1 MCKSLLYKEWIKT
14 RWYLAAAFV
23 VLIAFSAYA
32 MVRLYRALALM
43 GAGHIWEVMVT
54 RHAVFVE
61 QMEYLPL
68 LAGLLLAVVQFA
80 PEMHRKCLKLTLH
93 LPLSALRTTG
103 AMLSFG
109 VAILAL
115 LFGVSLAVIV
125 ASASPVLA
133 RELVAQI
140 VGMLLPWYAA
150 GWAAYLFAAWVI
162 LEPTWRRRLVNILM
176 SVLLLRIFFLAPVP
190 RAYTGFLPFLIG
202 ATLLAAS
209 LVWLSV
215 VRFTAGK
222 QD

>member
-1 MCKSLLYKEWIKT
+1 M
-14 RWYLAAAFV
+14 
-23 VLIAFSAYA
+23 
-32 MVRLYRALALM
+32 
-43 GAGHIWEVMVT
+43 
-54 RHAVFVE
+54 
-61 QMEYLPL
+61 
-68 LAGLLLAVVQFA
+68 
-80 PEMHRKCLKLTLH
+80 
-93 LPLSALRTTG
+93 
-103 AMLSFG
+103 
-109 VAILAL
+109 AILAL